1 MNTLKKKEGGERT
14 TSVRARAFL
23 IAGGAGGSW
32 SPSRENFLVKIQS
45 SSPDSLL
52 SLAQVRS
59 IFPEKCTF
67 SKKKIFSN
75 CLTILSKVRV
85 SKKFR
90 GEEIEKEKKKK
101 MMEMENVIGRGE
113 REGRL
118 TICVLRLTII
128 PRASSRRQLDFP
140 SPSPPALTVSRVEL
154 RLIRLT
160 VIRKNGRM
168 KKRIV
173 PFYF

>member
-1 MNTLKKKEGGERT
+1 M
-14 TSVRARAFL
+14 RARAFL

-45 SSPDSLL
+45 SSPNPLL

-101 MMEMENVIGRGE
+101 MMEMKNVIGRGE

-128 PRASSRRQLDFP
+128 PRASSRRQLP

>member
-45 SSPDSLL
+45 SSPNPLL

-90 GEEIEKEKKKK
+90 GEEIEKEKKK

-118 TICVLRLTII
+118 TICILHLTII

-140 SPSPPALTVSRVEL
+140 SPSPPVLTVSRIEL
-154 RLIRLT
+154 RLILLT

>member
-45 SSPDSLL
+45 SSPNPLL

-90 GEEIEKEKKKK
+90 GEEIEKEKKK

-118 TICVLRLTII
+118 TICILHLTII

-140 SPSPPALTVSRVEL
+140 SPSPPVLTVSRVEL
-154 RLIRLT
+154 RLILLT